1 MTANTSSADGGAEEI
16 ADLPARYHEYL
27 ERVSKELGDI
37 AVGAFAKWSGKL
49 IKKLSFEEFTPAFL
63 EHAELVKSYYESIER
78 GDTINDVVLR
88 LIRDKSAALILPPPR
103 LA

>member
-1 MTANTSSADGGAEEI
+1 VLD
-16 ADLPARYHEYL
+16 DLPARYHEYL

-37 AVGAFAKWSGKL
+37 AVGAFAKFGGKL

-63 EHAELVKSYYESIER
+63 EHAELVKRYFESLDR

-88 LIRDKSAALILPPPR
+88 LIREKAAGLILPPPH
-103 LA
+103 